1 MQRIRVLGTLCFV
14 TGLFPG
20 HSLPAQSVPEW
31 RFTEELRIGSERDDP
46 TGFSDVRGVLA
57 DRKGNIWVLEAST
70 QEIRVFDPTGKHLR
84 NIGRKG
90 QGPGEFIYADGMVMA
105 PDGLIWVH
113 DPKNAR
119 FSIFNQEGK
128 FVRQQ
133 LALSNGY
140 GYLWSGGIDQ
150 QGRIWDQLFIR
161 EPDPLTAWMRRAN
174 SDWSRVDTLQMPR
187 CGPPGVDPEA
197 NVFRLPHGSLIGI
210 PFLPGPVVGVDY
222 DAGAVW
228 CAPSS
233 AEYRLNKLGIERKD
247 SLARIA
253 RSAAPL
259 AVSAEERE
267 AAIARVKE
275 FMKKVGDEVSL
286 DWSRIPRYKPIL
298 QSAFVDEDGRLWVRR
313 TSPDKGAVFDLYAA
327 AGKPLATVRIGI
339 PVNNYVHALI
349 RGGTAYLVSQE
360 EGEIPY
366 IVRGR
371 IGPARP

>member
-90 QGPGEFIYADGMVMA
+90 QGPGEFIYADGMAMA

-113 DPKNAR
+113 DPQNAR
-119 FSIFNQEGK
+119 FSIFDQEGK
-128 FVRQQ
+128 LVRQQ
-133 LALSNGY
+133 LALANGY
-140 GYLWSGGIDQ
+140 GYLWLGGIDR
-150 QGRIWDQLFIR
+150 QGRIWDQLLIY
-161 EPDPLTAWMRRAN
+161 DPKNPLLTRMRRAVP
-174 SDWSRVDTLQMPR
+174 DWSKVDTLSLPR
-187 CGPPGVDPEA
+187 CSPPGIQPEA
-197 NVFRLPHGSLIGI
+197 GAFKLPHGFAGV
-210 PFLPGPVVGVDY
+210 PFFPGPVNAIDY
-222 DAGAVW
+222 YAAAAW
-228 CAPSS
+228 CAPTS
-233 AEYRLNKLGIERKD
+233 AKYQLDKIAIERRD
-247 SLARIA
+247 TLARIA
-253 RSAAPL
+253 RLAAPL